1 VCGLI
6 VFAAVSFLALR
17 QISIN
22 GPIYQRISLGASL
35 VSDYV
40 PPSESLLPAALISN
54 MMGESSDREELRR
67 YVGQLYSAKKQF
79 DGKYDEY
86 MHRVPE
92 GKLKEMMR
100 GTAYQAAEQYF
111 QVAEQDYVPLLLN
124 GNREE
129 AKNVLLSRMR
139 PLYEIH
145 AAAVD
150 QIVAVAAQEARDG
163 EVLAAGKVRLYTTV
177 MAGAGIVILLVG
189 GLLSFNLA
197 QSISKQNEEL
207 QRSFDELRAL
217 AARLQSVREDER
229 KRVAREIHDQLGQ
242 TLTAIKLDVK
252 SLVRELPENLAQTST
267 KALSVTKLV
276 DETIQSVRR
285 IATELRPGI
294 LDDLGLVATIE
305 WAGEEF
311 RTRTGMDC
319 QLDLPVDD
327 IRVDTETSTAIF
339 RIFQETL
346 TNIARHADAN
356 AVKARLMLEDGTL
369 TLEVN
374 DNGRGISQEALEK
387 GRSLGILGMKE
398 RATMLGGDLTITGKP
413 GKGTAVR
420 VRIPQIT
427 HVA

>member
-1 VCGLI
+1 M
-6 VFAAVSFLALR
+6 FAAVSFLALE
-17 QISIN
+17 QIAVN
-22 GPIYQRISLGASL
+22 GPIYQQISLSANL

-40 PPSESLLPAALISN
+40 PPSESLLPAALICSI
-54 MMGESSDREELRR
+54 MGESSDMAELHR
-67 YVGQLYSAKKQF
+67 YNDQLQTARKQF
-79 DGKYDEY
+79 DGKYAEY

-92 GKLKEMMR
+92 GKLKDMMS
-100 GTAYQAAEQYF
+100 GKAYQAAEEYF
-111 QVAEQDYVPLLLN
+111 QVAEQDYVPLLLQ
-124 GNREE
+124 GDRES
-129 AKNVLLSRMR
+129 AKKVLLSRMR

-150 QIVAVAAQEARDG
+150 QIVAVAMQEARDG
-163 EVLAAGKVRLYTTV
+163 EVLAARKVRLYTSI
-177 MAGAGIVILLVG
+177 MAGVGIAILLAG
-189 GLLSFNLA
+189 GLLSFSLA
-197 QSISKQNEEL
+197 QRISKQTEEL

-242 TLTAIKLDVK
+242 SLTAIKLDVK
-252 SLVRELPENLAQTST
+252 SLVRELPENLRQTSA
-267 KALSVTKLV
+267 KALVITNLV
-276 DETIQSVRR
+276 DETIQTVRR

-311 RTRTGMDC
+311 RIRTGMNC
-319 QLDLPVDD
+319 QLDLPADEITVDA
-327 IRVDTETSTAIF
+327 ETSTAIF

-356 AVKARLMLEDGTL
+356 EVNARLTVQDGTL
-369 TLEVN
+369 TLEVK

-398 RATMLGGDLTITGKP
+398 RATMLGGDLTITGNP

-420 VRIPQIT
+420 VRIPQISRI
-427 HVA
+427 A

>member
-1 VCGLI
+1 MI
-6 VFAAVSFLALR
+6 FAAVSLLALTH
-17 QISIN
+17 IAVN
-22 GPIYQRISLGASL
+22 GPIYQQISLGASL

-40 PPSESLLPAALISN
+40 PPSESLLPAALICN
-54 MMGESSDREELRR
+54 FMGDSSDMTEIGRYLDQLRTAR
-67 YVGQLYSAKKQF
+67 KEF
-79 DGKYDEY
+79 DRKYGEY

-92 GKLKEMMR
+92 GKLKDMMR
-100 GTAYQAAEQYF
+100 GAAYQAAEQYF
-111 QVAEQDYVPLLLN
+111 QVAEQDYVPLLLK
-124 GNREE
+124 GDREK

-139 PLYEIH
+139 PLYDIH

-150 QIVAVAAQEARDG
+150 QIVAVATEEAQAG
-163 EVLAAGKVRLYTTV
+163 EVLAARNVRQYTSI
-177 MAGAGIVILLVG
+177 MAGVGLVILLVG
-189 GLLSFNLA
+189 GLLSFSLA
-197 QSISKQNEEL
+197 RSISKQNEEL

-252 SLVRELPENLAQTST
+252 SLVRDLSENLGQTS
-267 KALSVTKLV
+267 ARASSITKLV

-311 RTRTGMDC
+311 RTRTGMNC
-319 QLDLPVDD
+319 HLDLPNED
-327 IRVDTETSTAIF
+327 IPTDAETSTAIF

-356 AVKARLMLEDGTL
+356 EVKARLRAEGGSL
-369 TLEVN
+369 TLEVV
-374 DNGRGISQEALEK
+374 DDGCGISKEALEK

-398 RATMLGGDLTITGKP
+398 RATMLGGDLTITGNP
-413 GKGTAVR
+413 GKGTEVR
-420 VRIPQIT
+420 VRIPQIS